1 MAQFRATYST
11 DYLFVQFVQWS
22 FILIFLRELEPKA
35 QEGQGGDAGDRDAAP
50 ESANVSRIH
59 RDRA

>member
-11 DYLFVQFVQWS
+11 DYLFVQWS

-50 ESANVSRIH
+50 ESATVSRIH
-59 RDRA
+59 GDRA